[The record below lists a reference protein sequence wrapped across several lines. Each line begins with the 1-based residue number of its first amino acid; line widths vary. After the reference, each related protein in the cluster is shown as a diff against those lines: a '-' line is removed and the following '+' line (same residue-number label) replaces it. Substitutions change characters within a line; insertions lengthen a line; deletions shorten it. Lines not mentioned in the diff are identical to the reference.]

1 MIKSHIMGIGHIG
14 IPTSDIENA
23 KIFYQGLGFKIEGT
37 EYLSNRDQHVVFLSL
52 GGTMLEIYEEKITCS
67 SEGPI
72 NHIAIDIVDADGL
85 FKEISQ
91 AGYNIVAP
99 GIEELPFWNSGIK
112 FFKIIGPDSVVI
124 EFCERK

>member
-1 MIKSHIMGIGHIG
+1 MIKNHILGIGHIG
-14 IPTSDIENA
+14 IPTSDIEKA
-23 KIFYQGLGFKIEGT
+23 KTFYQGLGFKIEGT
-37 EYLSNRDQHVVFLSL
+37 V
-52 GGTMLEIYEEKITCS
+52 
-67 SEGPI
+67 